1 VTPADSTI
9 LRFEDVSLH
18 FDAIKALDHLSFE
31 MRPGQTFVVLGAAG
45 SGKTMLLKVAVGLVR
60 PDSGRVTLF
69 GQEITHLREQQ
80 LFDMRA
86 RVGILFQ
93 EGGLFDSLTVS
104 ENVAYPL
111 TNQRVLRQS
120 AASGS
125 NGNGAAARSVEDR
138 VRGSANVPLSPEG
151 TQEAT
156 QLGQALAQRG
166 FGKRG
171 DTITPGVLDR
181 ARQTGALI
189 AKSAPGARMMPPDKS
204 LDTWRLGA
212 IEGQP
217 TDAVHDQIEQ
227 LVKNPDQVPPPGPV
241 SSEPPESFNQFKQ
254 RYLPPWKARYANY
267 LKQPN
272 ARHVFITHGRGS
284 RLLKGWVAKGM
295 PDDLS
300 VDPSYVLNENDKP
313 GDVHRLAPGPK
324 GKPQVSEVN
333 PAQAG
338 GLKQGLFAV
347 RHASTPWNSP
357 KKQTGK
363 SATAEFKH
371 GGTVLPHG
379 LSPVQMLHA

>member
-138 VRGSANVPLSPEG
+138 VRESLRFVELEQTLDKFPNELSGGMRRRVGIARAVVAEPALLLYDSPTAGLDPITANTIVALILKERDLRNTATIMVTHRYQDGHLMANFRYNPNSGQIERAGGGRDVSQVSTKFLVMNEGRLVFEG
-151 TQEAT
+151 TEPE
-156 QLGQALAQRG
+156 LQASQ
-166 FGKRG
+166 
-171 DTITPGVLDR
+171 D
-181 ARQTGALI
+181 
-189 AKSAPGARMMPPDKS
+189 
-204 LDTWRLGA
+204 
-212 IEGQP
+212 
-217 TDAVHDQIEQ
+217 
-227 LVKNPDQVPPPGPV
+227 
-241 SSEPPESFNQFKQ
+241 
-254 RYLPPWKARYANY
+254 
-267 LKQPN
+267 
-272 ARHVFITHGRGS
+272 
-284 RLLKGWVAKGM
+284 
-295 PDDLS
+295 
-300 VDPSYVLNENDKP
+300 SYVRKFLR
-313 GDVHRLAPGPK
+313 V
-324 GKPQVSEVN
+324 
-333 PAQAG
+333 G
-338 GLKQGLFAV
+338 GA
-347 RHASTPWNSP
+347 
-357 KKQTGK
+357 
-363 SATAEFKH
+363 
-371 GGTVLPHG
+371 
-379 LSPVQMLHA
+379 